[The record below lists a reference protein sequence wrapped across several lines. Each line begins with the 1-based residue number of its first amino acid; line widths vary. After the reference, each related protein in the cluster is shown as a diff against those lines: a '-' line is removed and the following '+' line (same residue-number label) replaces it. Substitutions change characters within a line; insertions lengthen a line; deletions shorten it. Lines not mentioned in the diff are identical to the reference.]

1 MRLFCPLG
9 AKSPLSSFAYIV
21 KTSVVH
27 QVSHDWTLAFSL
39 NIFSSPSSRRFF
51 CCSPKAKEHPRKEVQ
66 WSVNTE
72 LQGVAEKREEIVV
85 NSFHFP
91 ISRKNVRWSP
101 ILHYRIMV
109 GCTVSVTWNAICKE
123 DTFFRV
129 FKTLLVLTVLWLECC
144 LPLKSL
150 LMQMYFIPRWLKVAQ
165 GWSHY
170 FHPTKT
176 STRSDCAINSG
187 FGLDV
192 KRIQGIRISFR

>member
-1 MRLFCPLG
+1 MEINLIRGRPQLLEDSTSHLIRSGIKRMVFLFCRCNDLW
-9 AKSPLSSFAYIV
+9 I
-21 KTSVVH
+21 
-27 QVSHDWTLAFSL
+27 L
-39 NIFSSPSSRRFF
+39 NF
-51 CCSPKAKEHPRKEVQ
+51 KG
-66 WSVNTE
+66 
-72 LQGVAEKREEIVV
+72 LQKKREEIVV

-129 FKTLLVLTVLWLECC
+129 LKTPAHSSCLECC

-150 LMQMYFIPRWLKVAQ
+150 LMQMHFIPR
-165 GWSHY
+165 
-170 FHPTKT
+170 KT
-176 STRSDCAINSG
+176 STRSDSAINSG